1 MSELTTALERLVS
14 GWEHYG
20 IGPSL
25 LSPGT
30 PREEA
35 ASLILDQTGLVANDE
50 VLEWFEF
57 SNGPINVRAD
67 RETFGLVPDLRV
79 GSLERTF
86 EMHALFLETEMIDRD
101 YPQPLDL
108 NRGYPLD
115 SSYLPLATGSGGTH
129 LAVRLADGPAPG
141 PAVGT
146 ASYAN
151 WGGDVWISATWPT
164 LASFVNEAAWYYL
177 TDQVPD
183 EWPFGPT
190 SVIPDD
196 SPYLLSEY
204 AERQRPRPIPDV
216 AAFFGD

>member
-1 MSELTTALERLVS
+1 VSELTTALERLVA

-20 IGPSL
+20 IDVSL
-25 LSPGT
+25 LSSGT

-35 ASLILDQTGLVANDE
+35 AALILEQTGLVANEE

-57 SNGPINVRAD
+57 SNGPINMRMD
-67 RETFGLVPDLRV
+67 EETFGLVPDLCV
-79 GSLERTF
+79 GSLERTL
-86 EMHALFLETEMIDRD
+86 EMHALFAEIEVINRH
-101 YPQPLDL
+101 YPQPLDMA
-108 NRGYPLD
+108 RGYPLD
-115 SSYLPLATGSGGTH
+115 GSYLPLASGFTGTH
-129 LAVRLADGPAPG
+129 VAVRLTEGPAEG

-177 TDQVPD
+177 TDQVPA
-183 EWPFGPT
+183 EYPFGPT